1 MILLTRTVLIVSDF
15 TLAVVITTM
24 NFQDGGMQ
32 KNPLFLNFLVVLA
45 LAVCIVRHINY
56 YKITKKIY

>member
-1 MILLTRTVLIVSDF
+1 MILFTRTILIVSDF
-15 TLAVVITTM
+15 TLAVVITVM

-32 KNPLFLNFLVVLA
+32 KNPLFVNFLVVAA
-45 LAVCIVRHINY
+45 LATCIIRHINY